1 MTELE
6 NTPDPSEGQKPQPQP
21 TPQQS
26 QPAPP
31 QQPLPVQPA
40 APAQPTQPAQMPA
53 GAPYGS
59 QMPRNN
65 GPYGTPGQYPT
76 APYQQQPR
84 PMNPGPT
91 PYVPQVS
98 KPLSGLAIASM
109 VVGIVSVVFFFLT
122 WVGLIIALA
131 GLGLGIAAVVMTGDN
146 KAKRGRGFGIAGI
159 VTSAVGAV
167 VSLLFTMLV
176 IVGIASWQSSY
187 NVSRYDDYGYDDD
200 YDYDDYDEDYEL
212 DDVDI
217 NVRFGIIEQLNE
229 LEARA

>member
-1 MTELE
+1 
-6 NTPDPSEGQKPQPQP
+6 
-21 TPQQS
+21 
-26 QPAPP
+26 
-31 QQPLPVQPA
+31 
-40 APAQPTQPAQMPA
+40 
-53 GAPYGS
+53 
-59 QMPRNN
+59 
-65 GPYGTPGQYPT
+65 
-76 APYQQQPR
+76 
-84 PMNPGPT
+84 MNPGPT

-187 NVSRYDDYGYDDD
+187 NVSRYDDY
-200 YDYDDYDEDYEL
+200 DYDDYDEDYEL

-217 NVRFGIIEQLNE
+217 NVRFGIIEKLNE